1 MNIISFK
8 KKTEEEKDYY
18 EKVTSTGYIY
28 YFDFWKNYYL
38 KNKLFWLFIWL
49 SFLKCKI
56 TIKTKKNSFFFPIT
70 LEMDALI
77 KNLISHTK

>member
-28 YFDFWKNYYL
+28 YFDF
-38 KNKLFWLFIWL
+38 
-49 SFLKCKI
+49 
-56 TIKTKKNSFFFPIT
+56 
-70 LEMDALI
+70 
-77 KNLISHTK
+77 